1 MKNIKLTTIADK
13 TVLLNWDN
21 VTYVK
26 ATSNHFGDNYSEIHL
41 GEQVVDVKQTI
52 AAIEDILTPTPND
65 LDLLEEEA
73 SQHYVKSDTGT
84 VTERLQ

>member
-52 AAIEDILTPTPND
+52 AAIEDILMPGSPGVEI
-65 LDLLEEEA
+65 LEEEA
-73 SQHYVKSDTGT
+73 SQHYVKNDTGT

>member
-26 ATSNHFGDNYSEIHL
+26 ATSNHFGDNYSEIHM
-41 GEQVVDVKQTI
+41 GDQIVDVKETI
-52 AAIEDILTPTPND
+52 TAIEDVLMPGPVG

-73 SQHYVKSDTGT
+73 SQHYVKGDTGT